1 MQWLLVSISCEN
13 AWKAVVLHMK
23 FAKMPAFDWD
33 DLRYVL
39 AIARSGAHAAAGRQ
53 LGVNETTV
61 YRRLARVES
70 RLGSCLFQRIEG
82 SLLPTDLGQRV
93 VARAER
99 MELEAEAVAEAANGG
114 KSAAGGSVR
123 LTSVP
128 ILINRL
134 LLPALHELRNSHPDL
149 HVELIAEPRNLSLT
163 KRDADLA
170 LRLARPNKEQ
180 RLIARRIAQ
189 LQYAVY
195 GPSGADGPVLPWI
208 AYDDSMLELPH
219 AAWIRQTVRAEGRA
233 PGLVVN
239 DSELALHAIKAGL
252 GKSLL
257 PAAIGQNEPGLTRL
271 SGEKAVLEREV
282 WLLVLPEL
290 KHLTRIRAVIAW
302 LEKVIKGRAH
312 GSIKPH

>member
-1 MQWLLVSISCEN
+1 
-13 AWKAVVLHMK
+13 
-23 FAKMPAFDWD
+23 MPDLDWN

-39 AIARSGAHAAAGRQ
+39 AIARTGAHAAASRR
-53 LGVNETTV
+53 LRVNETTL
-61 YRRLARVES
+61 YRRLARIEAC
-70 RLGSCLFQRIEG
+70 LGFRLFQRIEG
-82 SLLPTDLGQRV
+82 SLLPTDLGHRV
-93 VARAER
+93 IAHAER
-99 MELEAEAVAEAANGG
+99 MELAAGAVVEAANGG
-114 KSAAGGSVR
+114 KSTAGGTVR

-134 LLPALHELRNSHPDL
+134 LLPELKELRDAHPDL
-149 HVELIAEPRNLSLT
+149 RVELIAEPRNLSLT

-180 RLIARRIAQ
+180 RVIARRIAQ
-189 LQYAVY
+189 LRYAVY
-195 GPSGADGPVLPWI
+195 GPQDSSGAALPWI

-219 AAWIRQTVRAEGRA
+219 AAWIHQTVRAEGSA

-257 PAAIGQNEPGLTRL
+257 PMAIGENEPGLSRL
-271 SGEKAVLEREV
+271 IGNEAVLAREV

-290 KHLTRIRAVIAW
+290 KHLTRIRVAVAW

-312 GSIKPH
+312 G